1 MLGEGFVRQGPRRG
15 GATLLVVAAAWAVSG
30 AGAADAAQSHL
41 SQRSYATQRFN
52 YCANQNA
59 VFKYRRPFVGISD
72 VSVEVSNAN
81 PDGVYRDCSMGQ
93 MAASGVGY
101 FREFIDWR
109 WIETQPN
116 VYNFSTLDGFEA
128 AAAKHHMKVL
138 AMVFDAPLWRSTAPA
153 KGAKPGFY
161 PPSNPQDFAYFT
173 SLLVQRYGPNGTF
186 WRQNPQVPYDPTHAW
201 QVWNEPD
208 LAQSWEPRPNLAA
221 YVRLLKA
228 TSVAIKRVDPHAT
241 VVTAGMPFYFPK
253 DEIRDLSQLYRFGAR
268 RYFDALAIH
277 PYADKVQEVAQWLWG
292 ARRVMDRFGDR
303 AKPLWVTEVGW
314 SGGDPDLFLTNPR
327 KQRSSVAGLFRL
339 VQALR
344 GRVGLQVVMWYQWQ
358 DRFWAPGPR
367 SWWGFHEGFFTT
379 GLSPKPSF
387 AALRA
392 AAPRLDR

>member
-1 MLGEGFVRQGPRRG
+1 MRQGPGRS
-15 GATLLVVAAAWAVSG
+15 AAILLLVAAGWALGGSAAAT
-30 AGAADAAQSHL
+30 AASSHPATRPDAKQ
-41 SQRSYATQRFN
+41 QFN
-52 YCANQNA
+52 YCSNQNA
-59 VFKYRRPFVGISD
+59 VFGYRRPYVGISD
-72 VSVEVSNAN
+72 VAVQVSNGK
-81 PDGVYRDCSMGQ
+81 PDGAYRDCSMGQ
-93 MAASGVGY
+93 MAAAGIGY

-109 WIETQPN
+109 SVETSPN

-138 AMVFDAPLWRSTAPA
+138 AMVFGAPPWRSTAPA
-153 KGAKPGFY
+153 RGAQPGSY

-173 SLLVQRYGPNGTF
+173 SLLVERYGLNGAF
-186 WRQNPQVPYDPTHAW
+186 WRQNPQVPYDPTRAW

-208 LAQSWEPRPNLAA
+208 LAPSWEPRPNLAS
-221 YVRLLKA
+221 YVRLLKD
-228 TSVAIKRVDPHAT
+228 TSVAIKGIDPHAT
-241 VVTAGMPFYFPK
+241 VVTAGMPFYTPQ
-253 DEIRDLSQLYRFGAR
+253 DENRFLSQLYQFGGR

-277 PYADKVQEVAQWLWG
+277 PYSDKVQEVAQWLWG

-314 SGGDPDLFLTNPR
+314 SGGDPDLFLTNPQ

-339 VQALR
+339 VQSLR
-344 GRVGLQVVMWYQWQ
+344 GRVGLQVLMWYQWQ
-358 DRFWAPGPR
+358 DRFWTAGPR

-387 AALRA
+387 AALKA